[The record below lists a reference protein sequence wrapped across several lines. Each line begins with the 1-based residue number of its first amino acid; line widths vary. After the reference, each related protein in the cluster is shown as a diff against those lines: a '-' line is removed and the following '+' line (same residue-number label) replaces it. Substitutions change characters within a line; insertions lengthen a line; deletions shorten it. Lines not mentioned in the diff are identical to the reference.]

1 MYNKQSGIL
10 FSTSC
15 KNAKKSMDITTDKQ
29 YFFYLQVQ
37 YNIVET
43 RFSNCI
49 IQHDKKNADMNTFLA
64 YSSVKWKQASLQF

>member
-1 MYNKQSGIL
+1 
-10 FSTSC
+10 
-15 KNAKKSMDITTDKQ
+15 MDITTDKQ

>member
-1 MYNKQSGIL
+1 
-10 FSTSC
+10 
-15 KNAKKSMDITTDKQ
+15 MDITTDKQ

-64 YSSVKWKQASLQF
+64 YSSVKWKQASLQSRNKIWKNGYDSGSTTAKPS